1 MQKGKGISSSKMIL
15 ASIFLGFIAVLPVFQ
30 KNQYIIHL
38 IILFG
43 IYIIYSSSWNLLAYS
58 GQASLGHAAFLGI
71 SGYVS
76 TLMVIDLG
84 INPWIGLLAGAL
96 VASVIGFLIG
106 LTCVRLREWFLA
118 MVTFGFAVIAGT
130 VILALDWI
138 TQGSTGYATPSL
150 VNTRIEYYYVV
161 MTLAI
166 MTIATIYLII
176 KSRIGLAFSTI
187 RENELEAEN
196 IGVNTTRYK
205 LLAFTLSAFFAGIAG
220 GVLAY
225 YIGYISDQVFSFDHS
240 FMPLIMAVTGGLN
253 TVGGPIIGSIII
265 LSIWEAL
272 NIINPIQRMIAI
284 GVFLTLIVI
293 FVPQGVFSII
303 KKYFAFIK

>member
-1 MQKGKGISSSKMIL
+1 MQKGKGIPSSKMML
-15 ASIFLGFIAVLPVFQ
+15 AAVFLGFIAVLPVFQ
-30 KNQYIIHL
+30 KNQYMIHL

-76 TLMVIDLG
+76 TLTVIHLG
-84 INPWIGLLAGAL
+84 ISPWIGLLVGAL
-96 VASVIGFLIG
+96 VASVIGLLIG

-118 MVTFGFAVIAGT
+118 MVTFGFAVIADT
-130 VILALDWI
+130 VILAFDWI

-166 MTIATIYLII
+166 ITIVTIYLII

-205 LLAFTLSAFFAGIAG
+205 LLAFTLSAFFAGVAG
-220 GVLAY
+220 GVLAH

-253 TVGGPIIGSIII
+253 TVGGPIIGSILI

-272 NIINPIQRMIAI
+272 NIINPIQRMIVI

-293 FVPQGVFSII
+293 FVPRGVFSIV